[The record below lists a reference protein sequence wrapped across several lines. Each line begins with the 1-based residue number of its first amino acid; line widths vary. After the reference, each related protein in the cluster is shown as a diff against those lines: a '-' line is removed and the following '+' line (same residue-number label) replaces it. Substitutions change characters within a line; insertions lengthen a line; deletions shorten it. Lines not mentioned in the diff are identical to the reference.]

1 MPPAEHDVAVVG
13 ASIAGCTAATLLAR
27 QGLRVAVIEQH
38 ADPQHYKRV
47 CTHYIQACATPV
59 IRRLGLAEPIEAAGG
74 VRNGVEVW
82 TRYGWIRPR
91 EQEHRGRPMW
101 GYDIRREK
109 LDPMVRDLAAA
120 EPGVELLLGRKVTA
134 IVREGGAPVGV
145 LTKGRDGGEEE
156 VRARLVVGADGRDS
170 HIAELAGIE
179 AEEAAHERF
188 AYFAYYEDLP
198 LPTGH
203 RSQMWLADPEV
214 AYAFP
219 QDDGLTLLAG
229 FRTAQWLP
237 AFKDDMEAAFAAMY
251 AELPDA
257 PDPSKGRRV
266 SPFIGK
272 LEMPNRRRPAGANGI
287 ALAGDAALAADPL
300 WGVGVGWAFC
310 SGEWLADTLAGPLLR
325 GEDLDAPL
333 RAYAKRHKR
342 ELRLHHQLMNDYSRV
357 RPFNPFEKLMY
368 RAAATDQRTADRFQR
383 VGVRVEPPTAM
394 FRPRT
399 LGRML
404 WAAAR
409 SGPADQ
415 RALFTGPPAPVS
427 ADADAVAA

>member
-1 MPPAEHDVAVVG
+1 MSPTDHDVAVVG

-27 QGLRVAVIEQH
+27 QGLKVALIEQH
-38 ADPQHYKRV
+38 ADPHHYKRV
-47 CTHYIQACATPV
+47 CTHYIQGCATPV

-74 VRNGVEVW
+74 LRNGVDIW

-91 EQEHRGRPMW
+91 EQEHRGRPIW

-109 LDPMVRDLAAA
+109 LDPMVREMAAA
-120 EPGVELLLGRKVTA
+120 EPGVELVLGRKVTA
-134 IVREGGAPVGV
+134 LVREGGRPVGV
-145 LTKGRDGGEEE
+145 VTTGRDGEEQE
-156 VRARLVVGADGRDS
+156 LRARLVVGADGRDS
-170 HIAELAGIE
+170 HVAELAGIE
-179 AEEAAHERF
+179 AEEAPHERF

-219 QDDGLTLLAG
+219 QDDGLTLLAT
-229 FRTAQWLP
+229 FRSAAWLP
-237 AFKDDMEAAFAAMY
+237 AFKGDLDAAFAHTY

-257 PDPSKGRRV
+257 PDPATGRRV

-272 LEMPNRRRPAGANGI
+272 LQMPNRTRAAAANGI

-300 WGVGVGWAFC
+300 WGIGCGWAFC

-333 RAYAKRHKR
+333 RAYAKRHRK
-342 ELRLHHQLMNDYSRV
+342 ELRMHNQLMNDYSRI
-357 RPFNPFEKLMY
+357 RPFNRLEKLLY
-368 RAAATDQRTADRFQR
+368 RAAANDQRTADRFQR
-383 VGVRVEPPTAM
+383 IGARIASPATI

-404 WAAAR
+404 WVAAR
-409 SGPADQ
+409 SGPPGTLRPLA
-415 RALFTGPPAPVS
+415 APPATAAADEPVP
-427 ADADAVAA
+427 A